1 MLQRG
6 YKGFQGVTEVT
17 GDYKKFQGV
26 QEDKG
31 RYKGLK
37 RITGG

>member
-1 MLQRG
+1 ML
-6 YKGFQGVTEVT
+6 QGVTKDSKGLKRLQEIT
-17 GDYKKFQGV
+17 RSFKGL